1 MYANCD
7 VDWAN
12 NIDNHLFTL
21 GYVFLL
27 GNGSISGNNKKQP
40 YIAMSS
46 TKVEYM
52 TNTQATKQGMW
63 LSSLFEALVNY

>member
-1 MYANCD
+1 M
-7 VDWAN
+7 
-12 NIDNHLFTL
+12 F
-21 GYVFLL
+21 FLL

-40 YIAMSS
+40 YIAISS

-52 TNTQATKQGMW
+52 TNSQATKQRMW